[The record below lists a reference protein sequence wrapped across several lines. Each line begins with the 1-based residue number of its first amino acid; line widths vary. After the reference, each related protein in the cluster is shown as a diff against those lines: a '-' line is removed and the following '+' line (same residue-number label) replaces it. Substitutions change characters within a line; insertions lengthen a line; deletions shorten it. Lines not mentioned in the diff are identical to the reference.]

1 MKTGFL
7 RTAIACAA
15 ASLMI
20 ASVSSATAADIL
32 KDLPITD
39 VTIEQGKNSEFTI
52 SVAAGD
58 YRDGAGVTRS
68 FAKSASWT
76 CVGKSN
82 NPHWSNGS
90 NGVIA
95 KAQISCTG
103 TNATLPIRVQQYLGR
118 TTQNNISTLQIV
130 RESNYV
136 QNVTVNMGWSSPW
149 YVPALGTPGAPRGA
163 YFRASHSAQ
172 ASAPLLPLNI
182 GAGNSVFLYV
192 A

>member
-1 MKTGFL
+1 MRKRL
-7 RTAIACAA
+7 RLAVACAA
-15 ASLMI
+15 AGILI
-20 ASVSSATAADIL
+20 GTATPASADTDVQ
-32 KDLPITD
+32 DLAVTQ
-39 VTIEQGKNSEFTI
+39 VTIEQSENSEFTI
-52 SVAAGD
+52 TVPAGT

-68 FAKSASWT
+68 FAKAATWT
-76 CVGKSN
+76 CVGRSN
-82 NPHWSNGS
+82 NPHWSKGS

-103 TNATLPIRVQQYLGR
+103 SSATLPIRVQQYLGR

-136 QNVTVNMGWSSPW
+136 QNVSVNTGWSSPW
-149 YVPALGTPGAPRGA
+149 YVPALGTSGAPRGA
-163 YFRASHSAQ
+163 YFRASHSGQ

-182 GAGNSVFLYV
+182 GAGHSVFLYV